1 MRWNIVGKLT
11 PKGVTMGSQAT
22 ENSFPDR
29 CADNNTETFCTVPAS
44 RAPWLALDFGSRT
57 QVNRV
62 DIRATKNGGGRLRDF
77 EVRVTDSLP
86 TSVETMFK
94 SGTLLASY
102 LGVAADWQAISIEFP
117 PSGPQPEG
125 RYVLL
130 QQNKAQVVIQVVE
143 FSASFEA
150 AKDSGAKLNIGLTAL
165 AATFLCLI
173 H

>member
-1 MRWNIVGKLT
+1 
-11 PKGVTMGSQAT
+11 
-22 ENSFPDR
+22 
-29 CADNNTETFCTVPAS
+29 
-44 RAPWLALDFGSRT
+44 
-57 QVNRV
+57 
-62 DIRATKNGGGRLRDF
+62 
-77 EVRVTDSLP
+77 
-86 TSVETMFK
+86 MFK
-94 SGTLLASY
+94 SGTLLGSY

-130 QQNKAQVVIQVVE
+130 QQNKNQVAIQVVE